1 MGCLAQVRE
10 IYRLLVDSSAP
21 IRHAAAELVA
31 GMLEEQGQRFI
42 AQACVQ
48 SFQDHHAHAKH
59 CTTQEC
65 HMQQSRTSELN
76 GLVSKLRMVLKI
88 KNPSANSSL
97 KIIE

>member
-48 SFQDHHAHAKH
+48 SIQDHHAHAKH

-65 HMQQSRTSELN
+65 HMQQSRSSEFH
-76 GLVSKLRMVLKI
+76 GLLFKLRLVPKME
-88 KNPSANSSL
+88 NSSAYQV
-97 KIIE
+97 